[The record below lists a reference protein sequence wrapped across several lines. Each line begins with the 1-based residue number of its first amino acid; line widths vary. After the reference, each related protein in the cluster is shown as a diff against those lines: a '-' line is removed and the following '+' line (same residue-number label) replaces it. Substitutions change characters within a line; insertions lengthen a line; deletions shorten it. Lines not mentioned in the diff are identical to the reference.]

1 MFKFILQML
10 MVVSFGA
17 LLYIVARVLPRV
29 GEREDNDREPS
40 RTPRIVVYLE
50 QADEKLLIVLE
61 KLLRRIRVM
70 LLKLDNTISKKL
82 GRFSRPGNADG
93 GSLSGDGKK
102 TDEEI

>member
-29 GEREDNDREPS
+29 GDIEGNDRESS

-50 QADEKLLIVLE
+50 QADEKLLVVLE

-82 GRFSRPGNADG
+82 GRFSRPGSSD
-93 GSLSGDGKK
+93 GSLSGDGKR
-102 TDEEI
+102 TEEEI